1 MEKAG
6 RKESV
11 SILIQRGM
19 RQMKNNTQKISIRF
33 TRNTLDTKVRTTGF
47 TVIELVTSLM
57 ISFVVLTAV
66 VTLAYAMSS
75 AHNST
80 SDINEKQA
88 HIRYTALRISELIKC
103 SKLICNA
110 TSDELVIWRVDD
122 NNDNQINI
130 SEITYIE
137 TNGEN
142 YLRLL
147 QFNPLSA
154 YDSTLPLFL
163 IRSPYLK
170 GFLKYRYPESYTTL
184 IEQCNNI
191 SITLD
196 KYPPYTQLVHISFDI
211 EENQQIRT
219 FQISSALRC
228 RMSNLINNYGALSK
242 SDDDLP

>member
-1 MEKAG
+1 
-6 RKESV
+6 
-11 SILIQRGM
+11 
-19 RQMKNNTQKISIRF
+19 MKNNTQKISIRF

-88 HIRYTALRISELIKC
+88 HIRYTSLRISELIKY
-103 SKLICNA
+103 SKLLCDASSN
-110 TSDELVIWRVDD
+110 ELVIWRVDD
-122 NNDNQINI
+122 NNDNQINV

-137 TNGEN
+137 TGGGK

-147 QFNPLSA
+147 QFNPLPV
-154 YDSTLPLFL
+154 YDSALPLFL
-163 IRSPYLK
+163 LRSPYLK
-170 GFLKYRYPESYTTL
+170 GFLKFRHSEIYTTL
-184 IEQCNNI
+184 IEQCSNI

-196 KYPPYTQLVHISFDI
+196 KYPPYTQLVNISFDI

-219 FQISSALRC
+219 YQISSALRC
-228 RMSNLINNYGALSK
+228 NMSNLITTYDTLSK